1 MTPDKRAYYWKAAIL
16 AVATCLLV
24 AKLISASD
32 WLMALMGA
40 K

>member
-1 MTPDKRAYYWKAAIL
+1 MTPDKRAYYWKAAVL
-16 AVATCLLV
+16 VVATCLLV
-24 AKLISASD
+24 GGYIAASD